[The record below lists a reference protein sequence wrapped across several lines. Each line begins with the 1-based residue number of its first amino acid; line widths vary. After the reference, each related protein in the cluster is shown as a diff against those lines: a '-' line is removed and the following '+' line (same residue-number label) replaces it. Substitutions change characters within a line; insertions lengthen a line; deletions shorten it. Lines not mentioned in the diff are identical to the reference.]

1 VTVREAERMKMDP
14 EHVELTAGLFTRKK
28 RTSVS
33 FPRTSRLPESAY
45 EPTP

>member
-1 VTVREAERMKMDP
+1 VSDAERIDVDP
-14 EHVELTAGLFTRKK
+14 EHVEFTAGLLTRKK